1 MEKQLL
7 EIYLYLVLGIIYG
20 VLLFNSFKKLFKFE
34 DKGQIIRNFI
44 AILFLIIGYTIAIF
58 TRKVWF
64 IVFPIILMIALLI
77 NKNDTL
83 GKYK

>member
-64 IVFPIILMIALLI
+64 IIFPIILMIALLI

>member
-1 MEKQLL
+1 MEKQLI

-44 AILFLIIGYTIAIF
+44 AILFLIIEYTIAIF